1 MSPKVEN
8 NMLRHPF
15 FKYSF
20 FILLLVDLAFAL
32 GLIVLGMTSIS
43 LNTLLATSIW
53 FVSFY
58 WLPVWF
64 AAFTILTVRTK
75 GIENTFIEW
84 LITVVFLTL
93 GLSMTDYLLGLAFEG
108 FSVMGNFVFFGGL
121 TWGTPIYFIT
131 RYIESRGRISREK
144 LARKKAQLQT
154 LRYQLN
160 PHFMFNSLN
169 TISAYIHSNPDLAD
183 EVLHELADIL
193 RYSLD
198 TGEVNSVALQQELA
212 IINKYLNI
220 EKVRFGD
227 RLIVNFDI
235 PDELLNTQVPP
246 LILQP
251 IVENSIKHN
260 AKQTALSITIKV
272 EKINHQS
279 PISEKGTLKIAISDN
294 GSGFSDEVL
303 AKGFGK
309 GIGMKN
315 LQLRMEQLPQGKVTL
330 SNGDLHKNK
339 GATVTVEMA
348 L

>member
-1 MSPKVEN
+1 MF
-8 NMLRHPF
+8 RHPF

-20 FILLLVDLAFAL
+20 FILLFVDLAFTL
-32 GLIVLGMTSIS
+32 GLIAVGLSSFSIDS
-43 LNTLLATSIW
+43 LIATSIW

-58 WLPVWF
+58 WIPVWL
-64 AAFTILTVRTK
+64 AAFTILTMRDK

-84 LITVVFLTL
+84 LITVICLTL
-93 GLSMTDYLLGLAFEG
+93 GLTSTDYLLGVAFDG
-108 FSVMGNFVFFGGL
+108 FSAIGNFVFWGGL
-121 TWGTPIYFIT
+121 SWGTPIYFIT

-169 TISAYIHSNPDLAD
+169 TISAYIHSKPDLAD

-198 TGEVNSVALQQELA
+198 TGEVNSVTLQQEVT

-227 RLIVNFDI
+227 RLIVSFDI

-260 AKQTALSITIKV
+260 AKQTTLKITIKV
-272 EKINHQS
+272 DKINHQNH
-279 PISEKGTLKIAISDN
+279 INEKETLKISISDN
-294 GSGFSDEVL
+294 GLGFSDEVL
-303 AKGFGK
+303 VKGFGT
-309 GIGMKN
+309 GVGMKN
-315 LQLRMEQLPQGKVTL
+315 LQLRMEQIPQGKVTL

-339 GATVTVEMA
+339 GATVTVEMT